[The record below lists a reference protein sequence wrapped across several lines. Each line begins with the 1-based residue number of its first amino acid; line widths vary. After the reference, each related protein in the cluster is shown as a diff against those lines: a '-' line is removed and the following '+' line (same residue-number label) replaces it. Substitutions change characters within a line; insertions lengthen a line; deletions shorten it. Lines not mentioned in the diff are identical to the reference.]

1 MPDRQRLTKLLAS
14 IDGRSYTAYRDLKG
28 PWQVD
33 DVTLMVDHVQG
44 DPFASPSRIRV
55 LTQTGLAGLDD
66 QDAREATEDWLLR
79 RLGRSIQTTRRGS
92 GKSGLIT
99 IYRPGPEIL
108 RRSALRLS
116 SDGQIDIRLG
126 VGLPARGRRVLG
138 RQAQALLL
146 DDLMDIAAR
155 TTAEELDDADREEL
169 ASWVRSVKHQRSLR
183 RALREKGLVAFIA
196 DASILPRASGVAQR
210 PMKDAVPFASPQAYR
225 VTIDTPEGSS
235 TGMGIPHGV
244 TLIVG
249 GGFHGKS
256 TVLDAIQRGH
266 LDHIP
271 GDGREQVVADADTVK
286 IRAEDGRRVHKVNI
300 SAFLDDL
307 PGGRSTRPF
316 STDDASGSTSQA
328 AAIVEA
334 VEAGAKL
341 LLLDE
346 DTSATNLL
354 VRDERMRMLI
364 ARDREPITPLVERV
378 REIAQVWKV
387 SVILVIG
394 GVGDFL
400 SVADHVIAMDAFR
413 CRDVTERA
421 HEIAGEPPESPTP
434 LPMTDARVVLRD
446 GLAPGKIRARDDR
459 AVQYGRGEII
469 LTAVEQVLDSAHAYS
484 IGQAL
489 RFLHDELVDEKRTVR
504 QLLQALDAIL
514 ADEGVEALSPRGYP
528 DGGLVHPRRHEIAA
542 ALNRLRSLQ
551 TTHDG

>member
-1 MPDRQRLTKLLAS
+1 
-14 IDGRSYTAYRDLKG
+14 
-28 PWQVD
+28 
-33 DVTLMVDHVQG
+33 MVW
-44 DPFASPSRIRV
+44 PSEC
-55 LTQTGLAGLDD
+55 G
-66 QDAREATEDWLLR
+66 
-79 RLGRSIQTTRRGS
+79 
-92 GKSGLIT
+92 
-99 IYRPGPEIL
+99 
-108 RRSALRLS
+108 
-116 SDGQIDIRLG
+116 
-126 VGLPARGRRVLG
+126 
-138 RQAQALLL
+138 
-146 DDLMDIAAR
+146 
-155 TTAEELDDADREEL
+155 
-169 ASWVRSVKHQRSLR
+169 
-183 RALREKGLVAFIA
+183 
-196 DASILPRASGVAQR
+196 
-210 PMKDAVPFASPQAYR
+210 
-225 VTIDTPEGSS
+225 
-235 TGMGIPHGV
+235 PHGV

-528 DGGLVHPRRHEIAA
+528 DGGLVHPRRPAIAA
-542 ALNRLRSLQ
+542 ALNRLRRLQ